1 MYNHNGKAI
10 ILIDTS
16 NFPSEYADRKDV
28 KKKVQKT
35 KKRVKYVFIIISNLN
50 D

>member
-1 MYNHNGKAI
+1 MYIHNGRAI
-10 ILIDTS
+10 TLIETKS
-16 NFPSEYADRKDV
+16 LPSEYADRKEV

-35 KKRVKYVFIIISNLN
+35 KKRVKDVFTIIIYLN